1 MALDAGCTSG
11 VLLPAEPAGALPP
24 DGIPGTINA
33 YYQQSSTFNR
43 FVFTVRFLCRNGFY
57 VIVDNH
63 TEVAPMCPT
72 STCLPP
78 TDTCCAQNPTWLCDQ
93 RSNLANSCSRMHCSM
108 VQWAS

>member
-1 MALDAGCTSG
+1 MAWDAGCTSG

-33 YYQQSSTFNR
+33 YYQQSTTFNR

-63 TEVAPMCPT
+63 TEVGPMCLR
-72 STCLPP
+72 LPA
-78 TDTCCAQNPTWLCDQ
+78 C
-93 RSNLANSCSRMHCSM
+93 H
-108 VQWAS
+108 